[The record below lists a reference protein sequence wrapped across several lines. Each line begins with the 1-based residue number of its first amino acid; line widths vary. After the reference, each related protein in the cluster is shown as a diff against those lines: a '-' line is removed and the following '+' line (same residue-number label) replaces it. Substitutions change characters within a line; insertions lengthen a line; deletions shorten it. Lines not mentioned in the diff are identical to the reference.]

1 MKRFNYN
8 SIKERLL
15 NRIKS
20 NKEENNKLRESI
32 VEVYIEGI
40 NSAANYA
47 ESITLK
53 TNIKRPDN
61 AVTEEDIIKYFGN
74 WYA

>member
-1 MKRFNYN
+1 MKRFDYN

-15 NRIKS
+15 NKIKS
-20 NKEENNKLRESI
+20 TEKENNKLRESI

-40 NSAANYA
+40 SSAANYV
-47 ESITLK
+47 ESIMLK

-74 WYA
+74 

>member
-40 NSAANYA
+40 SSAANYA
-47 ESITLK
+47 ESIMLK

-74 WYA
+74 

>member
-1 MKRFNYN
+1 MKRFNYS

-15 NRIKS
+15 NKIKS

-53 TNIKRPDN
+53 TNIKRPDST
-61 AVTEEDIIKYFGN
+61 VTEEDIIKYFGN
-74 WYA
+74 

>member
-40 NSAANYA
+40 STAANYA

-53 TNIKRPDN
+53 TNIKRLDN
-61 AVTEEDIIKYFGN
+61 PVSEEEIQKYFE
-74 WYA
+74 

>member
-1 MKRFNYN
+1 MKRFNFN

-40 NSAANYA
+40 TAAANYA

-61 AVTEEDIIKYFGN
+61 PVTEEDIIKYFRN
-74 WYA
+74 

>member
-47 ESITLK
+47 ESIMLK
-53 TNIKRPDN
+53 TNIKGLDN
-61 AVTEEDIIKYFGN
+61 TITEEDIIKYFGN
-74 WYA
+74 

>member
-1 MKRFNYN
+1 MKRFDYN

-20 NKEENNKLRESI
+20 TEKENNKLRESI

-74 WYA
+74 

>member
-15 NRIKS
+15 NRIKL
-20 NKEENNKLRESI
+20 NKKENNKLLESI

-40 NSAANYA
+40 SSAANYA
-47 ESITLK
+47 ESIMLK

-74 WYA
+74 